1 MGSVVQRAQR
11 RRFGGWPGQHTAHA
25 AVVVTGTPVTSL
37 PCVFPVCHWP
47 HAEAAVVY
55 HVVENGRVLP
65 PLPRPRRPAD

>member
-37 PCVFPVCHWP
+37 ACVFPVCRGR
-47 HAEAAVVY
+47 HAEAAVY
-55 HVVENGRVLP
+55 HVVENAYSP